1 MTPDGA
7 ARGRVIVA
15 ADKFKGSLAAAQV
28 AAAVAGGLR
37 RRTGADLEVVDV
49 PVADGGDGTLQA
61 VVAAGYSLHP
71 VVASGPT
78 GRPVETAYA
87 ALGSTAVVEL
97 AAVCGLAQ
105 LPDGH
110 PEPLLASSYGLGQVI
125 AAALDEGFAHLVVGI
140 GGSASTDGGA
150 GMLTA
155 LGATVLD
162 AAGEP
167 VGPGGAALA
176 GAASLDLSGLDPRI
190 AAVDVTL
197 ACDVDNPLV
206 GPHGAA
212 AVYGPQKGATAD
224 DIATLDAALRRWA
237 QVVAAATGRDRSAD
251 PGAGAAGG
259 VGLGALAVLGATMRP
274 GIDLVL
280 DLLGFEQLLDGARL
294 VVTGEGSLDEQ
305 TLHGKVVTGVAGR
318 AAGAGVPTV
327 AIAGRVLLA
336 DERLAAAG
344 IAKAYALSD
353 LEPDPVV
360 SMRDAGPLV
369 ERVAERI
376 ADDWLLDPA
385 GDAGGPS
392 CHRDAGA

>member
-1 MTPDGA
+1 MT
-7 ARGRVIVA
+7 RVVVA
-15 ADKFKGSLAAAQV
+15 ADKFKGSLDASQV
-28 AAAVAGGLR
+28 ARAVAAGLR
-37 RRTGADLEVVDV
+37 RRAGADLDVVDV
-49 PVADGGDGTLQA
+49 PVADGGDGTLDA
-61 VVAAGYSLHP
+61 VVSAGYTLRP

-105 LPDGH
+105 LPGGY
-110 PEPLLASSYGLGQVI
+110 PEPLRSSSYGLGQVI
-125 AAALDEGFAHLVVGI
+125 AAALAGGATHLVVGI

-155 LGATVLD
+155 LGARILD
-162 AAGEP
+162 AAGHP
-167 VGPGGAALA
+167 VPPGGAALA
-176 GAASLDLSGLDPRI
+176 GAASLDLRGLDPRI
-190 AAVDVTL
+190 AAVEVTL

-212 AVYGPQKGATAD
+212 AVYGPQKGATAG

-237 QVVAAATGRDRSAD
+237 EVVAAATGTDLSAA

-280 DLLGFEQLLDGARL
+280 QLLGFEELVRGARL

-305 TLHGKVVTGVAGR
+305 TLHGKVVTGVAAR
-318 AAGAGVPTV
+318 AAAAGVPTV
-327 AIAGRVLLA
+327 AVAGRVLLA
-336 DERLAAAG
+336 GDQMAQAG
-344 IAKAYALSD
+344 ITKAYALSD
-353 LEPDPVV
+353 LQPDPVV

-369 ERVAERI
+369 ERAAERI

-385 GDAGGPS
+385 GDADGSARQG
-392 CHRDAGA
+392 AGA